1 MEEPESIQGGSTDID
16 STECSNECAVTASIS
31 EDASYVEANASSEN
45 DNASITAADD
55 SGNGSPD
62 SIPKEILVLET
73 VKSLTSLSVT
83 DVDSDASFEDTLKTT
98 LARRNGWKPR
108 SELPV
113 KRKIDPKEASV
124 WSILKKNIGKNLSKI
139 SMPIALNEPLSAL
152 QRLCEELEH
161 CHLLDK
167 AADEKCPSKQLLYVA
182 AFAVSG
188 YAATYFR
195 GGRKPFNPLL
205 GETYDYVC
213 PEKKFRFVAE
223 QVSHHPP
230 MSAGYATSPKWE
242 VSQESGGETK
252 FRATC
257 LRILPQGRIR
267 VKLLP
272 SGSTF
277 EWCKVTTSV
286 EDIFSGN
293 RWVDHYG
300 TMIVTNNSNRDHAV
314 VSFTQNGVFKKES
327 RRNVEAQV
335 FSTAQGMD
343 SPAVY
348 TFKGKWN
355 EMLVCPELNN
365 EVLFKAPT
373 VSQQRVESQYGFS
386 EYTCSLNDIPP
397 EGCKEREYLLPT
409 DVRHRPDQRM
419 WELAQPGANEKKLQL
434 EQLQRDRRAQRE
446 AKGERY
452 EPKYFELKQLAAHMV
467 PISPSAARRR
477 VSRGAVVKVDKKT
490 AKARRL
496 TATHVPD
503 ASNIWVYKGGFWKRK
518 LEGKFLPADALW

>member
-365 EVLFKAPT
+365 EVLFKAVPYCCACMSPVYT
-373 VSQQRVESQYGFS
+373 CPKSKLHSLTTQDVRQHLRRCWHRVEGIRLLLYLHIILHREGFIS
-386 EYTCSLNDIPP
+386 IRSALLHLKLSIGLGWIVHERICTCLITYTACLLLGGALLLNP
-397 EGCKEREYLLPT
+397 CAT
-409 DVRHRPDQRM
+409 
-419 WELAQPGANEKKLQL
+419 
-434 EQLQRDRRAQRE
+434 
-446 AKGERY
+446 
-452 EPKYFELKQLAAHMV
+452 
-467 PISPSAARRR
+467 PSAADCFATTRR
-477 VSRGAVVKVDKKT
+477 VAVWILRVHVFPQRHPSRGVQRT
-490 AKARRL
+490 
-496 TATHVPD
+496 
-503 ASNIWVYKGGFWKRK
+503 
-518 LEGKFLPADALW
+518 